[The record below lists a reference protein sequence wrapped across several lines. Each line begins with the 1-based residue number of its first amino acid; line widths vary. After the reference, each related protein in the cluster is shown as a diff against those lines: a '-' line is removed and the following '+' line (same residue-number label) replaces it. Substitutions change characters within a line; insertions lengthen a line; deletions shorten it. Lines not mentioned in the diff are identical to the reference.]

1 MIRFSTGLRNALAVE
16 FGLGVM
22 MNGGVMRVYG
32 GDMPASPDLA
42 SGTPL
47 LGMITTEG
55 KAFVPIT
62 DPNEAGL
69 ILSFI
74 SPGGLMNF
82 GDWRLTGSATGTA
95 TWFRW
100 HWRWEDDLVDS
111 EFYPRIDGDI
121 GLTSSLA
128 ALRLT
133 STSITAT
140 TNRQIEQ
147 FLMVLPMEGT

>member
-32 GDMPASPDLA
+32 GTMPASPDLA
-42 SGTPL
+42 PGTPL
-47 LGMITTEG
+47 LGTITTEG
-55 KAFVPIT
+55 KVFLPIT

-69 ILSFI
+69 ILAFI

-82 GDWRLTGSATGTA
+82 GDWRLIGSATGTA

-100 HWRWEDDLVDS
+100 HWRWEDDLGDS
-111 EFYPRIDGDI
+111 EFYPRIDGDV

-133 STSITAT
+133 STSITT
-140 TNRQIEQ
+140 ETNRQIEQ
-147 FLMVLPMEGT
+147 FLMVLPMEGG

>member
-16 FGLGVM
+16 FGLGMM

-32 GDMPASPDLA
+32 ETMPASPDLA
-42 SGTPL
+42 PGTPL
-47 LGMITTEG
+47 LGTITTG
-55 KAFVPIT
+55 GRVFIPIT

-69 ILSFI
+69 LMSFV

-82 GDWRLTGSATGTA
+82 GDWQLKGSATGTA

-100 HWRWEDDLVDS
+100 HWQFEDTLLAS

-121 GLTSSLA
+121 GLSGSLA

-133 STSITAT
+133 STSITAAT
-140 TNRQIEQ
+140 TRQIEQ
-147 FLMVLPMEGT
+147 FLMVLPMEGG